1 MKAFVETLF
10 MEMEESL
17 KRVTKETFNE
27 LQKAERCGRAVNAI
41 LVRLRE
47 FMLNYEFRDLEE
59 EISFFKH
66 YKPMFLMELIYFSE
80 LIYLE
85 ANKPIGK
92 KEQVKNYYHHV
103 MDKFQEFFARNHQ
116 LYIYHQLERSD
127 LDEQLF
133 LKDSKPVSLLHDYS
147 FDFDPAFSTFNSSKL
162 AKIMAY
168 ENLTEY
174 IKQQLIKLEMGI
186 DSRSS
191 EKSNNEWTDSKS
203 ALIEL
208 AYALHSRGSVNHG
221 KSDVKMIISIMESLF
236 NVKVGNF
243 YRTFQSMRDRKK
255 GRTIFLDSLKDSL
268 VKRMDDT
275 DMGY

>member
-133 LKDSKPVSLLHDYS
+133 LKDSKPVSLLPDYS